1 VKRAQAQAYPHGGI
15 DEETIEEMYAGN
27 PAESTSHDGSGT
39 MIQWACSKRSDISKN
54 VSRKLCDKTF
64 DKVASEAQKMGRSRM
79 LGFDSSYVPESHA
92 GAFFLQPP
100 KEMDTTSEA
109 NGIEQ
114 SNDSSRLLRL
124 SSKSP
129 LQNNVLPRVPR
140 SAAAVAKRKIR
151 EIGMSE
157 ANKSENYD
165 TIKNSNSVKRSG
177 ARSSFS
183 IAGRSNGPNKLAS
196 SSKFR
201 KQRTLLRTGRRT
213 FSSSDSKLID
223 GFGRDSELDTRHASK
238 KFRLTSN
245 STLKKFVKHNE
256 GDTANNDFSFGSD
269 MPLSGQQTEGT
280 QRDYEGEEPDYGT
293 PYPSVPRNDPAD
305 SYNEIS
311 CGSLIP
317 EDNRTEHDISVEG
330 YAVGVEDP
338 SSSEQSPCHANE
350 TNSVVNNEMDDW
362 LLDPA
367 STKESSACLTNNK
380 DMGPAAPQDNSS
392 ITSNREDSN
401 QEHGLPF
408 GRESLDSPV
417 STASTMSPTALKDSR
432 TKESEPGPS
441 TVRAIEEQITV
452 SLEKESK
459 SMPVARDSEQLPNEK
474 PFCCSCRGS
483 ISRESQVH
491 HETETARP
499 MLNFSGKQ
507 ISHLHIGLTASSS
520 FSTYQR
526 SNTKANPFSDSHDQ
540 PLAAKVSAE
549 SSMNL
554 PSYTADCMSP
564 SLQTQLPSPSN
575 PILRLMGKNLMVMN
589 NEESVHPPAPSSDYI
604 LRGNY
609 VAPVGFVS
617 PNYQHPSGS
626 AFLNMAPVTANRQVP
641 LPSIQAGRFVG
652 PPLHNSSM
660 MQSDHHSQQKSY
672 RSLVPVLRHHTYTM
686 KEMIVIDDS
695 PERRSEPQV
704 SMLHP
709 PAPSQSAI
717 SVPNTVAPRPFY
729 SLPSPPFFP
738 RERAAGSLPVFSSV
752 GSMVGVN
759 SSSQGSQT
767 EAGPFYSLPSPP
779 ILPRERAA
787 GSVPV
792 FSSVGSMVG
801 VNSSSQGSQ
810 IEAGPFYS
818 LPPPPILPRERA
830 AGSQPVFSSVGVNS
844 SSQGSQ
850 TEAVNPYMQN
860 PFFHPQT
867 GYINPSV
874 YYSQNLRG

>member
-1 VKRAQAQAYPHGGI
+1 VKRAQTQANPHGGI

-27 PAESTSHDGSGT
+27 PAGSTSHDGSGT
-39 MIQWACSKRSDISKN
+39 MRQWACSKRSDISKN

-64 DKVASEAQKMGRSRM
+64 DKVASGAQKLARSSM
-79 LGFDSSYVPESHA
+79 LGFDSSHVPESRA
-92 GAFFLQPP
+92 GAFFPQPP
-100 KEMDTTSEA
+100 EEMDTTSEA
-109 NGIEQ
+109 NGVEQ

-129 LQNNVLPRVPR
+129 LENTVLPRVPR

-157 ANKSENYD
+157 ANKSEDYD
-165 TIKNSNSVKRSG
+165 TIKNSSSVKRSG

-183 IAGRSNGPNKLAS
+183 IAGPRNGPNKVAS
-196 SSKFR
+196 SSKKFR

-213 FSSSDSKLID
+213 FSSSDSRLID
-223 GFGRDSELDTRHASK
+223 GFGQDNEPDTRHASK
-238 KFRLTSN
+238 KFKHTSN

-256 GDTANNDFSFGSD
+256 GDSADNDFSFGSD
-269 MPLSGQQTEGT
+269 MPLSGQQDKQYDAAQQTEGT
-280 QRDYEGEEPDYGT
+280 QTDYEGEEPDYGT
-293 PYPSVPRNDPAD
+293 PYPSVGNDPAD

-338 SSSEQSPCHANE
+338 SSSEQLPCHANE
-350 TNSVVNNEMDDW
+350 INSVVNNEMYDW

-367 STKESSACLTNNK
+367 STKESSACLTNNR
-380 DMGPAAPQDNSS
+380 DMGSAAPQDNSS

-401 QEHGLPF
+401 REHGLPF
-408 GRESLDSPV
+408 GQESLDSPV

-441 TVRAIEEQITV
+441 TVRAIEEQITG
-452 SLEKESK
+452 SLNKESK
-459 SMPVARDSEQLPNEK
+459 SMPMARDSEQLPNEK
-474 PFCCSCRGS
+474 PFCCSCRGN
-483 ISRESQVH
+483 ISRESQLH

-564 SLQTQLPSPSN
+564 SLQTQFPSPSN

-589 NEESVHPPAPSSDYI
+589 NGESVHPPAPNSDYI

-626 AFLNMAPVTANRQVP
+626 AFLNMAPVTANHQVP
-641 LPSIQAGRFVG
+641 IPSVQAGRFVG
-652 PPLHNSSM
+652 PQLHSSM

-672 RSLVPVLRHHTYTM
+672 RNLEPVMRHPTYTM
-686 KEMIVIDDS
+686 KEVIVIDDS

-709 PAPSQSAI
+709 PAPSQTAI

-729 SLPSPPFFP
+729 SLPSPPILP

-759 SSSQGSQT
+759 SSS
-767 EAGPFYSLPSPP
+767 
-779 ILPRERAA
+779 
-787 GSVPV
+787 
-792 FSSVGSMVG
+792 
-801 VNSSSQGSQ
+801 
-810 IEAGPFYS
+810 
-818 LPPPPILPRERA
+818 
-830 AGSQPVFSSVGVNS
+830 
-844 SSQGSQ
+844 SQGSQ

-860 PFFHPQT
+860 PFFVHPQT
-867 GYINPSV
+867 GYISPSV
-874 YYSQNLRG
+874 YYWQNLRQ